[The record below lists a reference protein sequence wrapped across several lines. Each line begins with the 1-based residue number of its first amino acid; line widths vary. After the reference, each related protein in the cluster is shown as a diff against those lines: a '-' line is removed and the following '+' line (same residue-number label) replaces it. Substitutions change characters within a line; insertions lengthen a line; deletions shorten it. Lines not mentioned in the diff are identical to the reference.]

1 MTSTRYKIYRVP
13 SISIQSC
20 ANAATILFK
29 VSKYPNGCKWAALS
43 SLYTSTLQMKGKNG
57 F

>member
-29 VSKYPNGCKWAALS
+29 VSKYPSGCKWAALS